1 MALEFGNA
9 VDHEFKEVLPDIVEL
24 YLVYERYSII

>member
-24 YLVYERYSII
+24 YLVLGV